1 MKFPT
6 AVSVEWMQQFLNAS
20 VKGNTNSLVKG
31 INEIHKVEKGDVCF
45 VDHPKYYTKCLES
58 AADFIIINSAD
69 VNIPEG
75 KIIFIVDEPFE
86 CYLKIVNHFRPFIS
100 SNQNISST
108 AIIGKNSIIMPNVFI
123 GDFVTIGDNC
133 IIHSSVSLMPYTQIG
148 NSVIIQSNTVIGS
161 DAFYYNTKK
170 NREVWYKKMQ
180 SCGEVIIEDDVE
192 IGAGCTI
199 DRGVTSSTIIGKG
212 TKMDNMI
219 HIGHDTCIGKNC
231 LIAAHVVIAGA
242 VIIKDGVTIWGQVVI
257 NKTLTIGENA
267 VLLGKTGVG
276 GSLEG
281 NKTYWG
287 TPAQDANIA
296 KRELIWIKRIPEI
309 WEKVKNL

>member
-267 VLLGKTGVG
+267 VLLAKTGVG

-296 KRELIWIKRIPEI
+296 KRESIWIKRIPEI